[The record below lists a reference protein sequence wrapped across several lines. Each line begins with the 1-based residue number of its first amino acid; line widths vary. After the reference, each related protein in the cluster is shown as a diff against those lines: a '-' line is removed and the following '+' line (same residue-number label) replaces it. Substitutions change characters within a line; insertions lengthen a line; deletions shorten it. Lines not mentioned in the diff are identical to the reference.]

1 MLLVFAPAYFA
12 PFFLKARAYGIIKER
27 KTRLWHG
34 AGGCAF
40 GGSMSIRSRLFLRRD
55 PYSREGGELF
65 LDAMRE
71 TLEKNAAG
79 SKEYAEIL
87 GREGFS
93 HEMMKT
99 ENDLARLPAL
109 PTLYFKR
116 NRLFCVPR
124 KKLIVRASS
133 SGTSGSASEVGFD
146 LSSLLVGLGTLRRFF
161 RFHRV
166 TSLIPTNYIVL
177 GYEPAK
183 HNRAGA
189 VKTAYLTTKFA
200 PALRRE
206 YALKDNGAGYDI
218 NTEGIRKALLK
229 YAKSPFPVR
238 FVGFPAYMYFLLKT
252 LEKEGIS
259 LSLPARSAVL
269 LGGGWKEF
277 SGESVD
283 REALLELVE
292 ARLGIK
298 RERCF
303 EFFSAVEHPLAYLK
317 CACGRFHIPAYSR
330 VIIRDTETL
339 EPIPNGEAG
348 LLNLITPL
356 VSSMPLCSVITDDI
370 AILSDS
376 PCPCGNPAPY
386 FELLAR
392 AGVNGIRICAAEAG
406 ERLVDR

>member
-1 MLLVFAPAYFA
+1 MSVRRKL
-12 PFFLKARAYGIIKER
+12 FFGRN
-27 KTRLWHG
+27 
-34 AGGCAF
+34 
-40 GGSMSIRSRLFLRRD
+40 

-65 LDAMRE
+65 LAAMRE

-79 SKEYAEIL
+79 SNKYAEIL
-87 GREGFS
+87 KREGFS
-93 HEMMKT
+93 PEMLKT
-99 ENDLARLPAL
+99 EADLAKIPPI

-116 NRLFCVPR
+116 NRLFCVPES
-124 KKLIVRASS
+124 KLMIRAAS
-133 SGTSGSASEVGFD
+133 SGTSGSTSEVGFD
-146 LSSLLVGLGTLRRFF
+146 LSSLLIGFGALRRFF

-166 TSLIPTNYIVL
+166 TSIIPTNYIVL

-189 VKTAYLTTKFA
+189 VKTAHLTTKFA

-218 NTEGIRKALLK
+218 NIEGIRKAILG

-259 LSLPARSAVL
+259 LALPARSAVL

-277 SGESVD
+277 SGQSVD
-283 REALLELVE
+283 RSELLELIE

-298 RERCF
+298 KERCF

-317 CACGRFHIPAYSR
+317 CACGHFHIPAYSR
-330 VIIRDTETL
+330 VIIRDAETL
-339 EPIPNGEAG
+339 EPLPEGEAG
-348 LLNLITPL
+348 LLNFITPL

-370 AILSDS
+370 AMMSAE
-376 PCPCGNPAPY
+376 PCPCGNTAPY
-386 FELLAR
+386 FDLLAR
-392 AGVNGIRICAAEAG
+392 SGVSGIKTCAAEAG
-406 ERLVDR
+406 ERLVDS

>member
-1 MLLVFAPAYFA
+1 M
-12 PFFLKARAYGIIKER
+12 
-27 KTRLWHG
+27 G
-34 AGGCAF
+34 A
-40 GGSMSIRSRLFLRRD
+40 RSRLFFRRD
-55 PYSREGGELF
+55 PYKSEGTEALF
-65 LDAMRE
+65 LTAMRE
-71 TLEKNAAG
+71 MLEKNVTG
-79 SKEYAEIL
+79 SERYAEIL
-87 GREGFS
+87 KREGFS
-93 HEMMKT
+93 SDMLKT
-99 ENDLARLPAL
+99 EADLAKLPPI
-109 PTLYFKR
+109 PTLFFKR
-116 NRLFCVPR
+116 NRLFCVPER
-124 KKLIVRASS
+124 KLTVRAAS

-146 LSSLLVGLGTLRRFF
+146 LPSLLVGLGTLRRFF

-166 TSLIPTNYIVL
+166 TLLIPTNYVVL

-218 NTEGIRKALLK
+218 NIDGIRKALLK

-238 FVGFPAYMYFLLKT
+238 FVGFPSYMYFLLKT

-259 LSLPARSAVL
+259 LALPARSAAL

-277 SGESVD
+277 SGESIERD
-283 REALLELVE
+283 ALLEMIE

-317 CACGRFHIPAYSR
+317 CACGHFHIPAYSR
-330 VIIRDTETL
+330 VIIRDVETL
-339 EPIPNGEAG
+339 APLPYGEAG

-356 VSSMPLCSVITDDI
+356 VSSMPLASVITDDI
-370 AILSDS
+370 AILSNE
-376 PCPCGNPAPY
+376 PCPCGNAAPY
-386 FELLAR
+386 FDLLAR
-392 AGVNGIRICAAEAG
+392 AGVSGIRTCAAEAG
-406 ERLVDR
+406 ERLTL